1 MTTQRKPNVV
11 TTSRKP
17 SPDSSAAVD
26 AFMVDLEHPCKAV
39 IDALRRVILGA
50 DARIAEGIKWNAP
63 SFRTGEYFATMHL
76 RAKSGIAL
84 ILHFGAKVRQLPEA
98 GVVIDDPAGLLKWLA
113 PDRAIVEFENLEAVV
128 ARQSALSQL
137 VRQWLSVHER

>member
-1 MTTQRKPNVV
+1 MSAPRNPAIAARA
-11 TTSRKP
+11 RKP

-26 AFMVDLEHPCKAV
+26 AFMVDLEHPCKAA

-50 DARIAEGIKWNAP
+50 DARIAEGIKWKAP

-76 RAKSGIAL
+76 RTTSGIAL

-98 GVVIDDPAGLLKWLA
+98 GIAIDDPAGLLKWLA
-113 PDRAIVEFENLEAVV
+113 PDRAVV
-128 ARQSALSQL
+128 AFADVESVASSQSALVAL
-137 VRQWLSVHER
+137 IRQWLAVHER